1 MEGPESKHFTLSA
14 QWKTSFADISN
25 NFWRQI
31 FHYWICCH
39 IMVLYKYVF
48 FLYGC
53 RTERWDITNICNF
66 QRKHP
71 PNIGKSRHI
80 LTNHSSTENPQDISR
95 QSHLF
100 PSFVRFCAK
109 FSWQLI
115 WVNVTNAF
123 PRTANWICKSMK
135 NICHF
140 SLRFVQNCTN
150 EAGQMGLS
158 GNILRIFWGG
168 MICQDMAGF
177 FQY

>member
-1 MEGPESKHFTLSA
+1 MQFAREWSLEASNHPGRYPGTNYCSA
-14 QWKTSFADISN
+14 N
-25 NFWRQI
+25 GWRVLKANILHSVFNGKLPLLTFQTI
-31 FHYWICCH
+31 FED
-39 IMVLYKYVF
+39 KYFITECVAIKWYYITMLKRDVF
-48 FLYGC
+48 FVWLPHS
-53 RTERWDITNICNF
+53 ERWDITNICNF

-123 PRTANWICKSMK
+123 PRTANWIC
-135 NICHF
+135 
-140 SLRFVQNCTN
+140 
-150 EAGQMGLS
+150 AS
-158 GNILRIFWGG
+158 GYI
-168 MICQDMAGF
+168 
-177 FQY
+177 